1 MRTAHLRPVVRD
13 VKRLATPLGAGVLA
27 PLVLFCALAFAAAAQ
42 ALTNPERH
50 YEMVSPVFKGGVG
63 ATIIEAVAENG
74 EAVAFYSNGSFAGAP
89 SGPAKPD
96 YLATRDATGWTTA
109 PLVVPASIAPEP
121 GSPVDFTPELTSMIR
136 ETTLGPNR
144 EEASAHSP
152 TKELLLHDT
161 RLPDTSANF
170 QQAGPLLTSLD
181 GKQSLISMTGAST
194 NLCHLILTPKSPVGA
209 LLPEAQGLEA
219 QGLNAGPYEV
229 TTGCD
234 GTQPSLRLVGLNDQ
248 GQLINRSCAEVALGA
263 DNDGALTLQEIA
275 FNAVSA
281 DGEEVFFNGCVS
293 QSSKTSSGHQ
303 LFVRLAGTRTLE
315 VSRPI
320 SSSDSC
326 VEASA
331 CSEAGER
338 ASAQFDGASRDGA
351 RVFFTTAAQLVP
363 GDTDTSVNLYLA
375 TIGCPADREGCGI
388 SEKAVTSMTRISVP
402 ADSRE
407 SADVQGVV
415 RVAPDGSRVYF
426 VARGDLLTA
435 DQRLALEAQGG
446 EVPRAGADNLYVY
459 NVSVGTTEFI
469 GYLCSGPEA
478 SGLQTDSHCPPTGAN
493 DETLWLGSEPE
504 AQTAGADGRFL
515 VFSTYAQLSAN
526 DTDTSKD
533 VYRYDA
539 STGVLERVS
548 LGEAGYDANGNAG
561 SFDAQITPSLLGG
574 AVFEEY
580 GLDSRVVSEDG
591 SRIAF
596 TTSAPLSPAAGN
608 GLRNVYEWRQGPGGG
623 EVSLISSGS
632 ASEPVG
638 ENVVMS
644 PSGRDI
650 FFDTTQGLVP
660 QDTDGAPD
668 VYDARLGSGFAPPPA
683 PLQPCAGDACQGPL
697 TNPAP
702 TLIPGSVFQAPGE
715 NLSPSITPA
724 NRLRAKPK
732 CAKGKKPARGKC
744 IKSKSRRKTKATKS
758 DTRHTSTNRR
768 GL

>member
-13 VKRLATPLGAGVLA
+13 MKRRATPLGAGVLTL
-27 PLVLFCALAFAAAAQ
+27 LVLFCALAFAAAAQ

-96 YLATRDATGWTTA
+96 YLATRSATGWTTA

-181 GKQSLISMTGAST
+181 GNQSLISMNGASA
-194 NLCHLILTPKSPVGA
+194 NLCHLILTPNSSAGA
-209 LLPEAQGLEA
+209 LLPEA

-248 GQLINRSCAEVALGA
+248 GQLINRSCEDVALGA
-263 DNDGALTLQEIA
+263 DNGGALTSQDIA

-281 DGEEVFFNGCVS
+281 DGEEVFFNECVS
-293 QSSKTSSGHQ
+293 QSSTTSSGHQ
-303 LFVRLAGTRTLE
+303 LFVSLAGTRTLE
-315 VSRPI
+315 VSKPI

-326 VEASA
+326 AEASA

-375 TIGCPADREGCGI
+375 TIGCPVDHEGCD
-388 SEKAVTSMTRISVP
+388 SPEKAVTSMTRISVP

-435 DQRLALEAQGG
+435 GQRLALETQGG

-459 NVSVGTTEFI
+459 NVSAGTTEFI
-469 GYLCSGPEA
+469 GDLCSGPEA
-478 SGLQTDSHCPPTGAN
+478 SGLQTDFHCPPTGAS
-493 DETLWLGSEPE
+493 DETLWLDSESE

-539 STGVLERVS
+539 SAGVLERVS

-561 SFDAQITPSLLGG
+561 SFGAQITPSVLGG
-574 AVFEEY
+574 AVFDEY
-580 GLDSRVVSEDG
+580 GLNSRVVSEDG

-608 GLRNVYEWRQGPGGG
+608 GLRNVYEWRQGSGGG
-623 EVSLISSGS
+623 DVSLISSGS

-668 VYDARLGSGFAPPPA
+668 VYDARLGSGFAPTPA

-702 TLIPGSVFQAPGE
+702 TLIPGSAFQAPGE
-715 NLSPSITPA
+715 NLSPSTMPA
-724 NRLRAKPK
+724 NRLRTKSK
-732 CAKGKKPARGKC
+732 CAKGKKPAHGKC
-744 IKSKSRRKTKATKS
+744 IKSKSGRKTKAKKS
-758 DTRHTSTNRR
+758 DTPHTSTNRR